1 MSAPRRLVLIHGFTE
16 RPTMWDDMTTAWDDG
31 SIAVCTPSIPG
42 HGNHP
47 EIPDI
52 RTAESYCEALLQQI
66 PNDNLPLIVV
76 GHSMGGYLAST
87 LVRMVPERIQAIGF
101 FHSKAGSDSAEK
113 IEDRKRAIATAAQ
126 NKDLYLATMLRNTLA
141 EANYP
146 RFQKELAMLIEQAK
160 HDISVACIQAAQ
172 EVMIQRPDNIGF
184 LSAAAFPIH
193 YFLGKQDR
201 SILFEHMQEELLALP
216 SASMQVAES
225 AGHMGHIECRTE
237 AIEWLKRVC
246 AFNE

>member
-1 MSAPRRLVLIHGFTE
+1 MSAARRLVLIHGFTE
-16 RPTMWDDMTTAWDDG
+16 RPNMWEVMLTGWSDDTLVV
-31 SIAVCTPSIPG
+31 STPSIPG

-47 EIPDI
+47 EIPII

-66 PNDNLPLIVV
+66 PDDNLPLIVV

-87 LVRMVPERIQAIGF
+87 LVRMVPDRIQALGF
-101 FHSKAGSDSAEK
+101 FHSKAGSDSTEK
-113 IEDRKRAIATAAQ
+113 IEDRKRAIVTAAQ

-141 EANYP
+141 EDNQT
-146 RFQKELAMLIEQAK
+146 RLRKELETMIEQAK

-172 EVMIQRPDNIGF
+172 EVMIQRPNNIGF
-184 LSAAAFPIH
+184 LSTAVFPIH
-193 YFLGKQDR
+193 YFLGKQDK
-201 SILFEHMQEELLALP
+201 SIVYELMNEELLVLP
-216 SASMQVAES
+216 GATLHTAES

>member
-1 MSAPRRLVLIHGFTE
+1 MSAARRLVLIHGFTE
-16 RPTMWDDMTTAWDDG
+16 RPTMWEVMLTGWSDDTMVV
-31 SIAVCTPSIPG
+31 STPSIPG

-47 EIPDI
+47 EIPVI

-66 PNDNLPLIVV
+66 PDDNLPLIVV

-87 LVRMVPERIQAIGF
+87 LVRMLPDRIQALGL
-101 FHSKAGSDSAEK
+101 FHSKAGTDSPEK
-113 IEDRKRAIATAAQ
+113 IEDRKRAMATAAQ

-141 EANYP
+141 EDNQTHL
-146 RFQKELAMLIEQAK
+146 RKELETMIEQAK
-160 HDISVACIQAAQ
+160 HDISVACIEAAQ
-172 EVMIQRPDNIGF
+172 EVMIQRPNNIDF
-184 LSAAAFPIH
+184 LSTAAFPIH
-193 YFLGKQDR
+193 YFLGKQDK
-201 SILFEHMQEELLALP
+201 SIVYELMNEELLALP
-216 SASMQVAES
+216 GASLHTAAS

>member
-1 MSAPRRLVLIHGFTE
+1 MSAARRLVLIHGFTE
-16 RPTMWDDMTTAWDDG
+16 RPNMWEDMLTGWSDDTLVI
-31 SIAVCTPSIPG
+31 STPSIPG

-47 EIPDI
+47 EIPVI

-66 PNDNLPLIVV
+66 PDDNLPLIVV

-87 LVRMVPERIQAIGF
+87 LVRMVPDRIQALGF
-101 FHSKAGSDSAEK
+101 FHSKAGTDSPEK
-113 IEDRKRAIATAAQ
+113 IEDRKRAKATAAQ

-141 EANYP
+141 EDNQT
-146 RFQKELAMLIEQAK
+146 RLRKELETMIEQAK
-160 HDISVACIQAAQ
+160 HDISVACIEAAQ
-172 EVMIQRPDNIGF
+172 EVMIQRPNNIGF
-184 LSAAAFPIH
+184 LSTAAFPIH
-193 YFLGKQDR
+193 YFLGKQDK
-201 SILFEHMQEELLALP
+201 SIVYELMNEELLALP
-216 SASMQVAES
+216 GVSLHTAES

>member
-1 MSAPRRLVLIHGFTE
+1 MSAARRLFLIHGFTE
-16 RPTMWDDMTTAWDDG
+16 RPDMWEDMLADWSDDTLVV
-31 SIAVCTPSIPG
+31 STPSIPG

-47 EIPDI
+47 EIPVI

-66 PNDNLPLIVV
+66 PDDNLPLIVV

-87 LVRMVPERIQAIGF
+87 LVRIVPDRIQALGF
-101 FHSKAGSDSAEK
+101 FHSKAGSDSTEK
-113 IEDRKRAIATAAQ
+113 IEDRKRAMVTAAQ

-141 EANYP
+141 EDNQT
-146 RFQKELAMLIEQAK
+146 RLRKELETMIEQAK
-160 HDISVACIQAAQ
+160 HDISVACIEAAQ
-172 EVMIQRPDNIGF
+172 EVMIQRPNNIGF
-184 LSAAAFPIH
+184 LSKVAFPIH
-193 YFLGKQDR
+193 YFLGKQDK
-201 SILFEHMQEELLALP
+201 SIVYELMNEELLALP
-216 SASMQVAES
+216 GASLHTAES

>member
-1 MSAPRRLVLIHGFTE
+1 MSAARRLFLIHGFTE
-16 RPTMWDDMTTAWDDG
+16 RPDMWEDMLADWSDDTLVV
-31 SIAVCTPSIPG
+31 STPSIPG

-47 EIPDI
+47 EIPVI

-66 PNDNLPLIVV
+66 PDDNLPLIVV

-87 LVRMVPERIQAIGF
+87 LVRMVPDRIQALGF
-101 FHSKAGSDSAEK
+101 FHSKAGSDSTEK
-113 IEDRKRAIATAAQ
+113 IEDRKRAIVTAAQ

-141 EANYP
+141 ENNQT
-146 RFQKELAMLIEQAK
+146 RFRKELESMIEQAK

-172 EVMIQRPDNIGF
+172 EVMIQRPNNIGF
-184 LSAAAFPIH
+184 LSTAAFPIH
-193 YFLGKQDR
+193 YFLGKQDK
-201 SILFEHMQEELLALP
+201 SIAYELMNEELLALP
-216 SASMQVAES
+216 GASLHTAES

>member
-1 MSAPRRLVLIHGFTE
+1 
-16 RPTMWDDMTTAWDDG
+16 
-31 SIAVCTPSIPG
+31 
-42 HGNHP
+42 
-47 EIPDI
+47 
-52 RTAESYCEALLQQI
+52 
-66 PNDNLPLIVV
+66 
-76 GHSMGGYLAST
+76 
-87 LVRMVPERIQAIGF
+87 VPERIQAIGF

-141 EANYP
+141 KDNYP
-146 RFQKELAMLIEQAK
+146 RFQKELSLLIEQAK
-160 HDISVACIQAAQ
+160 HDISVACIEAAQ

-184 LSAAAFPIH
+184 LSVAAFPIH